1 MDPEPVPLDA
11 DLRRTTAA
19 MTSWSLTD
27 EDAAL
32 SLLVPPALVLACV
45 RGLSS
50 GGVRRRV
57 RP

>member
-32 SLLVPPALVLACV
+32 SLLVHPGTGCGA
-45 RGLSS
+45 GLGAGLCS
-50 GGVRRRV
+50 
-57 RP
+57 